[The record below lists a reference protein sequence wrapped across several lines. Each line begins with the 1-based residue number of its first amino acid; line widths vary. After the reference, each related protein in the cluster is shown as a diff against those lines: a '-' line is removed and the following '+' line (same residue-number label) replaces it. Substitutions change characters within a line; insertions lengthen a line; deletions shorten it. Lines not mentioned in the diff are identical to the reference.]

1 MIAPPQVP
9 RRTITQFCDHVC
21 QYVRFHPDHEAIR
34 AELAAHMEDHR
45 AALLEAHPDMTLWEA
60 EYRAVASMGDA
71 EELGR
76 ELNAIHSP
84 VLGWLQ
90 IWFFRAVVL
99 AGVLI
104 LLFSVPRL
112 GNVMVNLLA
121 PPAYNGLS
129 GLDNVLE
136 RSDPEDILADF
147 RPDGTCTW
155 GDYTFSVHRAVVVDW
170 GGERTLYYLLKAAHP
185 SPWARGPALR
195 DWLWAED
202 DLGNFYPSFLQ
213 QDLLGDHG
221 YSHMDFGESSG
232 NPSAAYPFVSYYD
245 MWVSGIDPAATEITL
260 HFDRWGENVLWL
272 TISLEGGEA
281 DG

>member
-1 MIAPPQVP
+1 MSAAPQVP

-21 QYVRFHPDHEAIR
+21 QYVRFHPDHAAIR

-129 GLDNVLE
+129 GLDDVLE

-147 RPDGTCTW
+147 RPEGTCTW

-170 GGERTLYYLLKAAHP
+170 GGERTLYYLLRVEHKN
-185 SPWARGPALR
+185 PWLR
-195 DWLWAED
+195 CPTLQYLVRAED
-202 DLGNFYPSFLQ
+202 DVGNRYPCYREQ
-213 QDLLGDHG
+213 AWAG
-221 YSHMDFGESSG
+221 SSTG
-232 NPSAAYPFVSYYD
+232 NSMSDISSPFVTYYD

-272 TISLEGGEA
+272 TIPLEGGEA

>member
-1 MIAPPQVP
+1 M
-9 RRTITQFCDHVC
+9 
-21 QYVRFHPDHEAIR
+21 
-34 AELAAHMEDHR
+34 
-45 AALLEAHPDMTLWEA
+45 
-60 EYRAVASMGDA
+60 
-71 EELGR
+71 
-76 ELNAIHSP
+76 
-84 VLGWLQ
+84 
-90 IWFFRAVVL
+90 
-99 AGVLI
+99 
-104 LLFSVPRL
+104 
-112 GNVMVNLLA
+112 
-121 PPAYNGLS
+121 
-129 GLDNVLE
+129 
-136 RSDPEDILADF
+136 
-147 RPDGTCTW
+147 
-155 GDYTFSVHRAVVVDW
+155 DW

-213 QDLLGDHG
+213 QDLLGDQG

-272 TISLEGGEA
+272 TIPLEGGEA